1 MLKFANLD
9 DLPPD
14 AKTVLVRSD
23 LNVPM
28 YDGAISDDF
37 RIRSAVPTL
46 EALAERGAKVVVMSH
61 FGRPDKKSKKY
72 SLEPVADRLADMTQV
87 PVGFVASLVGRA
99 AKTAIAEMAPGSILV
114 LENTR
119 FQAGETANDGELAA
133 KLSGLADAFVL
144 DAFGTAHRA
153 HASTVG
159 VGEHLPSFAGL
170 LLQKELEAIG
180 TLLEEPP
187 RPFVVLLGGAKVSDK
202 IAVLTALLPRVD
214 AMLIG
219 GGMCFTLMKAAGI
232 AVGTSLLED
241 EMVPRMRELLAS
253 ADGAKIV
260 LPEDIVVAAEF
271 AEDADPLVVAAGEI
285 PKGSMGLD
293 IGPITASR
301 YSDIIK
307 EARSVFWNGPM
318 GVFEWPNFRAGTEAV
333 AHAVAKSDA
342 FSVVGGGDSVAALRL
357 LELEDEVSFVS
368 TGGGAGLE
376 LLEGQDL
383 PGLAMLERSMDN
395 HSTMDG
401 ARDG

>member
-28 YDGAISDDF
+28 HDGAISDDF

-153 HASTVG
+153 HA
-159 VGEHLPSFAGL
+159 
-170 LLQKELEAIG
+170 
-180 TLLEEPP
+180 
-187 RPFVVLLGGAKVSDK
+187 
-202 IAVLTALLPRVD
+202 
-214 AMLIG
+214 
-219 GGMCFTLMKAAGI
+219 
-232 AVGTSLLED
+232 
-241 EMVPRMRELLAS
+241 
-253 ADGAKIV
+253 
-260 LPEDIVVAAEF
+260 
-271 AEDADPLVVAAGEI
+271 
-285 PKGSMGLD
+285 
-293 IGPITASR
+293 
-301 YSDIIK
+301 
-307 EARSVFWNGPM
+307 
-318 GVFEWPNFRAGTEAV
+318 
-333 AHAVAKSDA
+333 
-342 FSVVGGGDSVAALRL
+342 
-357 LELEDEVSFVS
+357 
-368 TGGGAGLE
+368 
-376 LLEGQDL
+376 
-383 PGLAMLERSMDN
+383 
-395 HSTMDG
+395 
-401 ARDG
+401 

>member
-1 MLKFANLD
+1 MFKFARLD
-9 DLPPD
+9 DLQPD

-28 YDGAISDDF
+28 HDGNISDDF

-46 EALAERGAKVVVMSH
+46 EALAKRGAKVVVMSH
-61 FGRPDKKSKKY
+61 LGRPDKKSKKF
-72 SLEPVADRLADMTQV
+72 SLEPVADRLADVTQV
-87 PVGFVASLVGRA
+87 PVSFVASLVGRK
-99 AKTAIAEMAPGSILV
+99 AKTAIAEMSPGSILV

-119 FQAGETANDGELAA
+119 FEAGETTNDAELAA
-133 KLSGLADAFVL
+133 KLAGLADIFVL

-170 LLQKELEAIG
+170 LLQKELDAIG
-180 TLLEEPP
+180 TLLDDPP
-187 RPFVVLLGGAKVSDK
+187 RPFIVLLGGAKVSDK
-202 IAVLTALLPRVD
+202 IGVLEALLPRVD

-232 AVGTSLLED
+232 AIGSSLLED

-271 AEDADPLVVAAGEI
+271 AEDADPRVVAAGEI
-285 PKGSMGLD
+285 PQGSMGLD
-293 IGPITASR
+293 IGPTSASR
-301 YSDIIK
+301 YGDIIK

-333 AHAVAKSDA
+333 ANAVAASNA

-376 LLEGQDL
+376 LLEGKNL
-383 PGLAMLERSMDN
+383 PGLAMLERSIDN
-395 HSTMDG
+395 LSTTDG
-401 ARDG
+401 A